1 MSTVDNVKIVRQAKI
16 AADNEGNK
24 NHKLDTI
31 EEVSLFADKLE
42 EKGISN
48 ARKIINGYNTNP
60 VFFETKFQLNG
71 TGKDDSVEAAIA
83 SALNK
88 NSYANNAELIKE
100 EANDIVNGI
109 KDGIGESWFFGL
121 FNDYDKLN
129 QKVGAINHENVLE
142 VLNADYN
149 GSGSNIIAGIAN
161 FANQEHLD
169 TYGKTIITAL
179 VNLAKTKGIDVSDI
193 VEEEGDKFSVGTAIS
208 GIEVGSSPTDKKYI
222 EKVIYTLKERIEN
235 SMKMITDP
243 EKAQD
248 DLSATFATLLNA
260 NDRNQNG
267 YIDGEE
273 IFAFKA
279 WCAKLGISANE
290 MIMNINEKIENNE
303 ELTEEEKT
311 LKAIFDSENSLGKTN
326 SNNQRQNAIVAR
338 INKGIKNEDHA
349 LLSQMFA
356 FITKDNVEEI
366 LSKVDNNENI
376 GTTLV
381 NKFGSDANN
390 LNRSIIDALV
400 AKAEELEIDVR
411 DIVRLNN
418 FNQYIA
424 GSKVG
429 ALGEN
434 ALEKENVN
442 KVIQLLRKRIEEET
456 AI

>member
-60 VFFETKFQLNG
+60 VYFETKFQLNG

-109 KDGIGESWFFGL
+109 EDGIGESWFFGL

-149 GSGSNIIAGIAN
+149 GSGSNIIAGITN

-208 GIEVGSSPTDKKYI
+208 GIEVGSNPTDKKHI

-248 DLSATFATLLNA
+248 DMSATFATLLNA

-279 WCAKLGISANE
+279 WCAKLGISVNE
-290 MIMNINEKIENNE
+290 MIMNINEKTENNE
-303 ELTEEEKT
+303 ELTEV
-311 LKAIFDSENSLGKTN
+311 LSRYIHYWHAITFGHDLGVQVMRSYEYEGYPSAESED
-326 SNNQRQNAIVAR
+326 NAYENIR
-338 INKGIKNEDHA
+338 RLSEGIKGARVWNKEYGFGTYIKYPIP
-349 LLSQMFA
+349 LLS
-356 FITKDNVEEI
+356 
-366 LSKVDNNENI
+366 
-376 GTTLV
+376 TT
-381 NKFGSDANN
+381 
-390 LNRSIIDALV
+390 I
-400 AKAEELEIDVR
+400 
-411 DIVRLNN
+411 
-418 FNQYIA
+418 
-424 GSKVG
+424 
-429 ALGEN
+429 
-434 ALEKENVN
+434 
-442 KVIQLLRKRIEEET
+442 
-456 AI
+456 